1 MKRAFKAV
9 VVGVSSG
16 GLEALKILVP
26 GLRKDLSVPVLIVQH
41 LSPQADSYLALRLDE
56 VSGLK
61 VKEAEDKEF
70 LQAGVAYVAPP
81 DYHLLVEPDGSLSLS
96 VDPKVNFSR
105 PSVDVLFETASD
117 AFGAALIGVVLTGAN
132 QDGAKGLAR
141 IKRRGGLAV
150 VQSPESALADAMP
163 RAALESTNVDH
174 VLPLREIAP
183 FLNNLLI
190 GPSHANTD

>member
-16 GLEALKILVP
+16 GLEALKIFVP
-26 GLRKDLSVPVLIVQH
+26 GLRKDLAVPVLIVQH
-41 LSPQADSYLALRLDE
+41 LSPQADSYLPARLDE
-56 VSGLK
+56 VSGLT
-61 VKEAEDKEF
+61 VKEAEDKEQ

-81 DYHLLVEPDGSLSLS
+81 DYHLLVEADESLTLS

-141 IKRRGGLAV
+141 IKRRGGVAI
-150 VQSPESALADAMP
+150 VQSPESAQADAMP

-174 VLPLREIAP
+174 VLPLRDIAP
-183 FLNNLLI
+183 FLNNLI
-190 GPSHANTD
+190 GPSHDNTT